1 MDLETV
7 VFSPDVA
14 KDRLIRNSDNPKVCV
29 VSRLGAEGER
39 VEVSRPFA
47 VIAFIIKFW
56 IVRTTMNG
64 MGFRIGNVL
73 DKMLVE
79 VIKVN
84 LEILKLFTGLVDGE
98 GDKRGDMADI
108 LDTKSSTWGSHFLSL
123 TSSISDSSSLSEK
136 EVQGVVLTGPVCG
149 AILLTLT
156 AAVSCF
162 GVEQLG
168 AVEQLMVTYL
178 GGEGLVGCV
187 WVGVVGVIVWNTSS
201 RLSSTS
207 LGELEML
214 AREETSELW
223 SPISQVS
230 DISHFLSLK

>member
-84 LEILKLFTGLVDGE
+84 LGILKLFTGLLDGE

-123 TSSISDSSSLSEK
+123 TSLFLDSSSVSVK
-136 EVQGVVLTGPVCG
+136 EVSGVLTGPVCG
-149 AILLTLT
+149 AILHTLT
-156 AAVSCF
+156 AAVNLL

-168 AVEQLMVTYL
+168 AVEQLIVTYL
-178 GGEGLVGCV
+178 TGEG
-187 WVGVVGVIVWNTSS
+187 
-201 RLSSTS
+201 
-207 LGELEML
+207 
-214 AREETSELW
+214 
-223 SPISQVS
+223 
-230 DISHFLSLK
+230 